1 MVCVEQNPLP
11 VNQPNEASKT
21 ALQRLSEVHDLCR
34 RCNKTED
41 FRWRS
46 NTVHDLC
53 RKFFFDVS
61 SHHPLS
67 RNCLEIVLYSCYT
80 FSGLAGGQSS

>member
-1 MVCVEQNPLP
+1 MVCVEQNLLR

-21 ALQRLSEVHDLCR
+21 APWRLSEVHDLC

-46 NTVHDLC
+46 NTVHDFC
-53 RKFFFDVS
+53 KKFLFFDVS

-67 RNCLEIVLYSCYT
+67 RNRLEIVLYFCYT
-80 FSGLAGGQSS
+80 HSGLVGGQSS

>member
-1 MVCVEQNPLP
+1 MVCVEQNPLR

-21 ALQRLSEVHDLCR
+21 VLQKLSELHDLCRKCNKTEDFRWRSNTVHDLCR

-46 NTVHDLC
+46 NTVHDL
-53 RKFFFDVS
+53 
-61 SHHPLS
+61 L
-67 RNCLEIVLYSCYT
+67 
-80 FSGLAGGQSS
+80 